1 MSLKSKKRARLH
13 RLAVEQNRTR
23 AAVAGITT
31 NMRARQTKCFT
42 QKIDQ
47 QLPGFHFSVVNL
59 PVNSDSYLNALRS
72 DRRIHAIPQPVR
84 HDFAAAKLRVLFSPH
99 ASRALSYI
107 PPIHACPAA
116 ARLPPW
122 LLRLRR

>member
-13 RLAVEQNRTR
+13 RLPVEQNRTC

-31 NMRARQTKCFT
+31 NRRARQAKCFT

-47 QLPGFHFSVVNL
+47 QLPGFHFSFVNL
-59 PVNSDSYLNALRS
+59 LIDSVSYLNALRS
-72 DRRIHAIPQPVR
+72 DRRIHAMLLPVL
-84 HDFAAAKLRVLFSPH
+84 HDFEAPQLGVLCSPH

-107 PPIHACPAA
+107 PPI
-116 ARLPPW
+116 
-122 LLRLRR
+122 